1 MPPSS
6 WCNWW
11 KCAENQVSVAA
22 RVSAFVSVILT
33 LQYWVS
39 SVCSYITLPSL
50 WPCSRPYWVVSCER
64 WAAVWS
70 SSCVHYKF
78 FYAFTCIPLS
88 LYVCVLSRIKKKLAA
103 CLLFFIRMVRNV
115 LGSLLYT
122 QTVWPHVRKRRQHSS
137 CYRYASVRVVMVA
150 AQPEISSCYLRSAE
164 NLINTTKLTRPN
176 LNDLQA
182 THEGI
187 ALLHVC
193 ICL

>member
-11 KCAENQVSVAA
+11 KCAENQVLVAA

-50 WPCSRPYWVVSCER
+50 WPCSRPHWVVSCER

-88 LYVCVLSRIKKKLAA
+88 LYVCVLSRIKKKTG
-103 CLLFFIRMVRNV
+103 CLLAVFHTDGKKCSGFTALHADCLTSRTKTAPAFFLLSLCQREGCYGCSAARN
-115 LGSLLYT
+115 LFMLS
-122 QTVWPHVRKRRQHSS
+122 
-137 CYRYASVRVVMVA
+137 
-150 AQPEISSCYLRSAE
+150 EISWKS
-164 NLINTTKLTRPN
+164 
-176 LNDLQA
+176 D
-182 THEGI
+182 
-187 ALLHVC
+187 
-193 ICL
+193 